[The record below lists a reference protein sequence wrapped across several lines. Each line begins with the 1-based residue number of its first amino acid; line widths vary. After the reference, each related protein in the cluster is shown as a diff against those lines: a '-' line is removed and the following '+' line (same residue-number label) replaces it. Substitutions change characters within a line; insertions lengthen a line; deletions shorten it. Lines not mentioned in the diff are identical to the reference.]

1 MTSMSESAHP
11 HSPRWRRLPG
21 ERPRQILDAALEVFG
36 EHGLAA
42 ARLEDIARTAGV
54 SKGTIYLYFPN
65 KEALFCEMIREI
77 PARHIA
83 TVEGMISDTESAHE
97 QLRQYFRNSWDYVR
111 TPTFEILYR
120 LILSELHHL
129 PALYEQ
135 FIEEVSMRSMR
146 IVAGIVRRGIANGEF
161 REIDPLAAGRMLHS
175 VLFTHGVW
183 AAKRARIPFMRD
195 LSDNQVL
202 DQLVD
207 FCLHAISQLPTPAT
221 PSVHT

>member
-1 MTSMSESAHP
+1 MSESAHTNA
-11 HSPRWRRLPG
+11 PRWRRLPG

-36 EHGLAA
+36 ERGLAA

-65 KEALFCEMIREI
+65 KEALFCDMIREI

-83 TVEGMISDTESAHE
+83 TVEGLISDSESATE
-97 QLRQYFRNSWDYVR
+97 QLRHYVRNSWDYMR

-120 LILSELHHL
+120 LILSELHHF

-135 FIEEVSMRSMR
+135 FVEEVPMRSMR
-146 IVAGIVRRGIANGEF
+146 LIADIIRRGVASREF
-161 REIDPLAAGRMLHS
+161 RDMDPLIAARMLHS
-175 VLFTHGVW
+175 LLFTHAVW
-183 AAKRARIPFMRD
+183 SAKRERIPFMRE

-207 FCLHAISQLPTPAT
+207 FCLHAIGNNQMPVAAPVQS
-221 PSVHT
+221 

>member
-1 MTSMSESAHP
+1 MSESAHTNA
-11 HSPRWRRLPG
+11 PRWRRLPG

-36 EHGLAA
+36 ERGLAA

-77 PARHIA
+77 PSRHIA
-83 TVEGMISDTESAHE
+83 SVEAMITESATARE
-97 QLRQYFRNSWDYVR
+97 QLREYLHHSWDYVR
-111 TPTFEILYR
+111 TPSFEILYR
-120 LILSELHHL
+120 LILSELHHF
-129 PALYEQ
+129 PDLYEQ
-135 FIEEVSMRSMR
+135 FIEEVPMRSMR
-146 IVAGIVRRGIANGEF
+146 ILGDIVRRGIASGEF
-161 REIDPLAAGRMLHS
+161 RDIDPLAAGRMLHS
-175 VLFTHGVW
+175 VLFIHGVW

-207 FCLHAISQLPTPAT
+207 FCLHAIGQLPAPLAST
-221 PSVHT
+221 VHT